1 MEKKEV
7 ATHYSLP
14 EASDLEKSIAKE
26 YKIGFASIPSYL
38 EGFGSFLFP
47 MRIPSEDL
55 KDSHESRGAT
65 DLYDEALLEVY
76 GLALAKAEIAASE
89 ATEENAGSVL
99 DNILSEK
106 DDFFLGELQKKDNWK
121 KYLTMDCITG
131 WYDDKRRAVMRGLA
145 NKGITL
151 QEKVDK
157 ADTPAAPKP
166 RRFRL
171 LYGVTIANTVLL
183 AALASYAVVGSI
195 FGVSMFRKE
204 TQSIKQEM
212 EMKEK
217 AYIYQFYEFADRIDP
232 PENEK
237 DKIKKHNLPL
247 AERIEKVIQVYENRI
262 IAKGEARYQ
271 AISAGQREQ
280 WKRDIIAMIKEGKFD
295 GAIEGYLKRKMG
307 GD

>member
-1 MEKKEV
+1 MEKKE
-7 ATHYSLP
+7 AAKHYSLP
-14 EASDLEKSIAKE
+14 EASVLERDVAKE
-26 YKIGFASIPSYL
+26 YKKGFAGVPSYL
-38 EGFGSFLFP
+38 DGFGGYLFP
-47 MRIPSEDL
+47 TRIPSEDL

-89 ATEENAGSVL
+89 ATEKNAGALL

-106 DDFFLGELQKKDNWK
+106 DDFFLGELQKKDNWQ

-131 WYDDKRRAVMRGLA
+131 WYDDKRRAAMRGLA
-145 NKGITL
+145 KKGITL

-157 ADTPAAPKP
+157 IEIPAVPKP

-183 AALASYAVVGSI
+183 AALAAYAVVGSI
-195 FGVSMFRKE
+195 FGASMFRKE
-204 TQSIKQEM
+204 TQAIKQEM

-232 PENEK
+232 PKDEK
-237 DKIKKHNLPL
+237 DKIAKHNLPL

-271 AISAGQREQ
+271 AISFGQREQ
-280 WKRDIIAMIKEGKFD
+280 WKKDIIDMIKEGKFD
-295 GAIEGYLKRKMG
+295 EAIEGYLKRKMG

>member
-1 MEKKEV
+1 MEKKEA

-14 EASDLEKSIAKE
+14 VISDLEAGIAKE
-26 YKIGFASIPSYL
+26 YKKGFASVPSYL
-38 EGFGSFLFP
+38 KGFGNFLFAL
-47 MRIPSEDL
+47 RVPSEDL

-76 GLALAKAEIAASE
+76 GLALAKAEISAYD
-89 ATEENAGSVL
+89 ATEKNANALL
-99 DNILSEK
+99 DSILSDN
-106 DDFFLGELQKKDNWK
+106 DDFFLGELKKKDNWQR
-121 KYLTMDCITG
+121 YLTTDCITG
-131 WYDDKRRAVMRGLA
+131 WYDDKRRAAMRGLA
-145 NKGITL
+145 KKGITL

-157 ADTPAAPKP
+157 VEFPVSKP

-183 AALASYAVVGSI
+183 AALAAYAVVGSI
-195 FGVSMFRKE
+195 FGVSMFRSE

-237 DKIKKHNLPL
+237 DKIAKHNLPL

-280 WKRDIIAMIKEGKFD
+280 WKSDIIAMIKEGKFD
-295 GAIEGYLKRKMG
+295 EAIEGYLKRKMG